1 MDPYVGQEILGQF
14 RIMEKLGQGG
24 MGSVYKAEQPS
35 MDRLVAVKILH
46 PRLASRPDLVT
57 RFKREAR
64 AMSRL
69 THPNTVRVF
78 LYGEMEMGGALYIVM
93 EFLDGPDL
101 MRALRRE
108 GPMDVRRASKV
119 MIQVCGALEEAH
131 NAAIVHRDLKPE
143 NVVLTTQGGIQDFP
157 KVLDFGLAKIR
168 DMPQHRVGGPILTQ
182 QGMVFGTPEF
192 MSPEQAQGLELD
204 RRTDIYSLGT
214 IFYEMISGKLPF
226 KVQNPMDFVAH
237 HIKSPPIPIHER
249 APERAFGSLVWPVI
263 ARALEKDPARRYQTA
278 VEFAGALGTLLDGQG
293 QTAAS
298 FSLPP
303 VAPLPASSV
312 SGMDT
317 SPRVPAVRP
326 GPVVAPAAPHPQ
338 AMPALVAAAAPA
350 PAQAAVARTAPH
362 PTVQPSVA
370 PGASRAPAPAPAGV
384 SRTVVLLLVAI
395 IAVLAVALVAVF
407 VLKSPA
413 PPPELPS
420 ASAPD
425 RPPA

>member
-46 PRLASRPDLVT
+46 PRLAARPDLVT

-78 LYGEMEMGGALYIVM
+78 LYGELEMGGALYIVM

-101 MRALRRE
+101 MRVLRKE
-108 GPMDVRRASKV
+108 GPVDVARASRV
-119 MIQVCGALEEAH
+119 MALVCGALEEAH
-131 NAAIVHRDLKPE
+131 NQAIVHRDLKPE
-143 NVVLTTQGGIQDFP
+143 NIVLTTQGGIPDFP

-204 RRTDIYSLGT
+204 RRTDIYSLGV

-237 HIKSPPIPIHER
+237 HIKTPPIPIHER
-249 APERAFGSLVWPVI
+249 VPERNFGPLVWPVI
-263 ARALEKDPARRYQTA
+263 ARTLEKDPARRFQTA
-278 VEFAGALGTLLDGQG
+278 SEFAAALAPLINGSGTHPIV
-293 QTAAS
+293 S
-298 FSLPP
+298 FSMAPP
-303 VAPLPASSV
+303 SSV
-312 SGMDT
+312 SAVET
-317 SPRVPAVRP
+317 SPRHPAVRP
-326 GPVVAPAAPHPQ
+326 APGMAAPASRPPAAAPAAP
-338 AMPALVAAAAPA
+338 AAAPVAAPA
-350 PAQAAVARTAPH
+350 PAAVHHPTAP
-362 PTVQPSVA
+362 A
-370 PGASRAPAPAPAGV
+370 APAAQPGV
-384 SRTVVLLLVAI
+384 SRNVVLALVLVIVLLLA
-395 IAVLAVALVAVF
+395 ALVVVF
-407 VLKSPA
+407 VTRSPA
-413 PPPELPS
+413 PPPDARP
-420 ASAPD
+420 APATVD
-425 RPPA
+425 PPPV

>member
-1 MDPYVGQEILGQF
+1 MDPYIGQEILGQF
-14 RIMEKLGQGG
+14 RILEKLGQGG

-108 GPMDVRRASKV
+108 GPMDVKRAARV
-119 MIQVCGALEEAH
+119 MVQVCGALEEAH

-204 RRTDIYSLGT
+204 RRTDIYSLGV

-249 APERAFGSLVWPVI
+249 APERQFGPLVWPVI
-263 ARALEKDPARRYQTA
+263 ARSLEKDPNRRYQTA
-278 VEFAGALGTLLDGQG
+278 VEFAASLSTLLDGQA
-293 QTAAS
+293 TSAAS

-303 VAPLPASSV
+303 GASVPASSV
-312 SGMDT
+312 SVVDT

-326 GPVVAPAAPHPQ
+326 GAAVVPAAR
-338 AMPALVAAAAPA
+338 PA
-350 PAQAAVARTAPH
+350 PA
-362 PTVQPSVA
+362 S
-370 PGASRAPAPAPAGV
+370 APAPAPAPAVPQATGPHAPVRTSAAAPRAGGV
-384 SRTVVLLLVAI
+384 SRGVVLLLVAI
-395 IAVLAVALVAVF
+395 IAVLAIALVAVF
-407 VLKSPA
+407 MTRSPTPA
-413 PPPELPS
+413 PELPTPA
-420 ASAPD
+420 ASDEA
-425 RPPA
+425 PPA

>member
-108 GPMDVRRASKV
+108 GPMDVKRASRV
-119 MIQVCGALEEAH
+119 MVQVCGALEEAH

-143 NVVLTTQGGIQDFP
+143 NIVLTMQGGIQDFP

-168 DMPQHRVGGPILTQ
+168 DLPQHRVGGPILTQ

-192 MSPEQAQGLELD
+192 MSPEQAQGFELD
-204 RRTDIYSLGT
+204 RRTDIYSLGI

-226 KVQNPMDFVAH
+226 KVQNPMDFVGH
-237 HIKSPPIPIHER
+237 HIKTPPIPIHER
-249 APERAFGSLVWPVI
+249 TPERQFGPLVWPVI
-263 ARALEKDPARRYQTA
+263 ARALEKDPNRRYQTA
-278 VEFAGALGTLLDGQG
+278 VEFAAALGTLIDGQAA
-293 QTAAS
+293 TAAS

-303 VAPLPASSV
+303 SSSV

-317 SPRVPAVRP
+317 SPRVQAARPGLAAMPVVPFAKPVPLPAVTPVRVPTRP
-326 GPVVAPAAPHPQ
+326 APAAVQSVRPVSGPHASVSPSR
-338 AMPALVAAAAPA
+338 AAPA
-350 PAQAAVARTAPH
+350 QT
-362 PTVQPSVA
+362 
-370 PGASRAPAPAPAGV
+370 GGV
-384 SRTVVLLLVAI
+384 SRSVVLILVAI
-395 IAVLAVALVAVF
+395 IALLAIALVAVF
-407 VLKSPA
+407 ATRAPA
-413 PPPELPS
+413 PPPELP
-420 ASAPD
+420 APALD
-425 RPPA
+425 ILPPA

>member
-35 MDRLVAVKILH
+35 MDRMVAVKILH

-69 THPNTVRVF
+69 THPNTVRVY

-108 GPMDVRRASKV
+108 GPLDVKRASRV
-119 MIQVCGALEEAH
+119 MVQVCGALEEAH

-143 NVVLTTQGGIQDFP
+143 NIVLTMQGGIQDFP

-204 RRTDIYSLGT
+204 RRTDIYSLGI

-226 KVQNPMDFVAH
+226 KVQNPMDFIGH
-237 HIKSPPIPIHER
+237 HIKTPPIPIHER
-249 APERAFGSLVWPVI
+249 TPERHFGPLVWPVI
-263 ARALEKDPARRYQTA
+263 AKALEKDPNRRYQTA
-278 VEFAGALGTLLDGQG
+278 VEFAAALSTLLDGQTA
-293 QTAAS
+293 TAAT

-303 VAPLPASSV
+303 SSSV

-317 SPRVPAVRP
+317 SPRVQAVRP
-326 GPVVAPAAPHPQ
+326 GPVVVPAVVAAPGPLPAITPVRVPMQSAPVAPQ
-338 AMPALVAAAAPA
+338 PVRPVSGPHASLSPTKAPA
-350 PAQAAVARTAPH
+350 PQT
-362 PTVQPSVA
+362 
-370 PGASRAPAPAPAGV
+370 GGV
-384 SRTVVLLLVAI
+384 SRSVVLILVAI
-395 IAVLAVALVAVF
+395 IAALVIALVAVF
-407 VLKSPA
+407 ATRSPA
-413 PPPELPS
+413 PPPELP
-420 ASAPD
+420 APPVD
-425 RPPA
+425 TLPPA